1 MRRAGH
7 KPGRHANFK
16 EADNINAYEEKV
28 EARKEYYE
36 KKAAAARGDSHALW
50 EKSRGMA
57 SQIPLGQPILVGH
70 HSERADR
77 AYRDR
82 IFKTGEKAYEAG
94 KKADY
99 YEEKAKATGRGGIS
113 ADDPDA
119 IKKLQD
125 KLEKLQKRQERMKAA
140 NRSIRLKDTEK
151 GNAQLR
157 EQGYTDKQIEVLR
170 TPNCFGRIG
179 YAPYQLS
186 NNNANISNV
195 KKRIENLKKLQEAQT
210 TPDEETDLY
219 TYSIDDNRCQFLFDG
234 KPEPA
239 VRTILKQ
246 HGFKWSP
253 SRGAWVRQATG
264 NGIYAA
270 GQVKKQLAEIGG
282 HGDK

>member
-1 MRRAGH
+1 M
-7 KPGRHANFK
+7 
-16 EADNINAYEEKV
+16 NAYEEKM

-36 KKAAAARGDSHALW
+36 KKAAAARAESIARWDKSH
-50 EKSRGMA
+50 EMA
-57 SQIPLGQPILVGH
+57 SLIPFGQPILVGH

-99 YEEKAKATGRGGIS
+99 YEKKARAIGRGGIS

-119 IKKLQD
+119 IKKLEE
-125 KLEKLQKRQERMKAA
+125 KLEKLEAIQNNMKAA

-151 GNAQLR
+151 GDAQLR
-157 EQGYTDKQIEVLR
+157 EQGYTDKEIENLR
-170 TPNCFGRIG
+170 TPSCFGRIG

-186 NNNANISNV
+186 NTNANISNV
-195 KKRIENLKKLQEAQT
+195 KKRIEDLKKLQEVQE

-219 TYSIDDNRCQFLFDG
+219 TYRIDDNRCQFIFDG

-239 VRTILKQ
+239 VRAILKQ

-264 NGIYAA
+264 NGIFAA
-270 GQVKKQLAEIGG
+270 DGVKRQLKEMEEI
-282 HGDK
+282 

>member
-1 MRRAGH
+1 MKAH
-7 KPGRHANFK
+7 M
-16 EADNINAYEEKV
+16 NAYEEKV

-36 KKAAAARGDSHALW
+36 KKAAAARADSSARW
-50 EKSRGMA
+50 DESRKMA
-57 SQIPLGQPILVGH
+57 SRIPFGQPILVGH

-99 YEEKAKATGRGGIS
+99 YEEKAEAIGRGGIS

-119 IKKLQD
+119 IKKLEE
-125 KLEKLQKRQERMKAA
+125 KLEKLETLQNSMKAA

-151 GNAQLR
+151 GDAQLR
-157 EQGYTDKQIEVLR
+157 EQGYTDKEIEGLR
-170 TPNCFGRIG
+170 TPSCFGRIG

-195 KKRIENLKKLQEAQT
+195 KKRIENLKKLQEVQEA
-210 TPDEETDLY
+210 PDEETDLY
-219 TYSIDDNRCQFLFDG
+219 TYRIDDNRCQFLFDG

-239 VRTILKQ
+239 VIGILKR
-246 HGFKWSP
+246 HSFKWSP
-253 SRGAWVRQATG
+253 SRKAWVRQATG

-270 GQVKKQLAEIGG
+270 GQVKKQLAEV
-282 HGDK
+282 